1 MGKGAIMTNLA
12 AWLPLVLGG
21 LIVLAICFKVFTDPA
36 LNNYIGYAMV
46 VAVLLCAMPSIQN
59 FTYKGQ
65 LGEISGAMK
74 DAVAGQSANL
84 GGDIDSVNKKLDSII
99 KKINAPV
106 DVVADPSYQTNKAK
120 EVLVYYD
127 DPAAAQ
133 ATTIR
138 SFLLDSG
145 YKSSSTY
152 TDFAE
157 LTTPLPGPGSI
168 RLVYT
173 NANVDLANTVRGA
186 LRKKFPT
193 LKEIGDK
200 VVERMNSG
208 QLQIQL
214 F

>member
-1 MGKGAIMTNLA
+1 MTDLA

-21 LIVLAICFKVFTDPA
+21 LIVIAICFKVFTDPT
-36 LNNYIGYAMV
+36 LNNYIGYALV

-84 GGDIDSVNKKLDSII
+84 GGDIDSVNKKLDAII

-106 DVVADPSYQTNKAK
+106 DTAADPTYQTNKAK
-120 EVLVYYD
+120 EVLVYYAE
-127 DPAAAQ
+127 PAAAQ
-133 ATTIR
+133 AAAIR

-152 TDFAE
+152 TNFTE
-157 LTTPLPGPGSI
+157 LSVPLPGPGSV

-173 NANVDLANTVRGA
+173 NANTDLANTVRAA
-186 LRKKFPT
+186 LRKKFPN

-200 VVERMNSG
+200 VVNQMNSG